1 MIICFLAMMILIL
14 TEKINRVIVAISGA
28 LITYYTIIYI
38 DGKDFSVIVGMLFGT
53 PTDGFVNLR
62 SLILIIGIMIIIEIA
77 DESGL
82 FQLVAAYVI
91 KRSNGNPVQLM
102 IIFCFLAVI
111 SSAILNNIVTVMM
124 LIPLTIMISRIL
136 NTNPTPYILTQA
148 VLVNIG
154 GTIFSISSIPNIL
167 ITTESNISFS
177 EFFLNI
183 GIFSFI
189 VVCLTIPFFLF
200 LYKSQL
206 TYPDENL
213 VEILHEFDV
222 WNVVQSKGLFF
233 TSLVS
238 IITLILAFFF
248 IPTNILPPDIIAIS
262 LAMILVFITHF
273 QKVDED
279 AILKKLDYQLLLYL
293 LGIFVIAGGLE
304 ETGVI
309 ATLGLYLNN
318 LGGHLNPLLQI
329 LFIMWISAILSSLID
344 NIPITKVLIPVVH
357 DFIPSTITGES
368 AKRYYYGLSI
378 GANWG
383 DNLTPLGDNIL
394 VVNISAKNKRPIKI
408 MDFWRLGFVTTIY
421 QLVLATIYFT
431 LLFDQVL
438 GLIIILIV
446 VVIIGSFWLLSYR
459 IKGISEFKNKFR
471 NLVVG

>member
-1 MIICFLAMMILIL
+1 MMILIL
-14 TEKINRVIVAISGA
+14 TEKFNRVVVAISGA
-28 LITYYTIIYI
+28 LVTYYTLLFI

-62 SLILIIGIMIIIEIA
+62 SLILIVGIMIIIEIA

-91 KRSNGNPVQLM
+91 KRSNGNPIQLM

-167 ITTESNISFS
+167 ITTESGISFS

-206 TYPDENL
+206 TYPDESL
-213 VEILHEFDV
+213 VETLQEFDV
-222 WNVVQSKGLFF
+222 WNVVQSKQLFF
-233 TSLVS
+233 TSLFS
-238 IITLILAFFF
+238 IIVLIASFF
-248 IPTNILPPDIIAIS
+248 IIPADIIPPDIIAMT
-262 LAMILVFITHF
+262 LAMILVFVTHF
-273 QKVDED
+273 LHVDED
-279 AILKKLDYQLLLYL
+279 MILKKLDYQLLLYL
-293 LGIFVIAGGLE
+293 LGIFVVAGGLE

-309 ATLGLYLNN
+309 TTLGLYLNN
-318 LGGHLNPLLQI
+318 VGGHLNPVVQV
-329 LFIMWISAILSSLID
+329 LFIMWISAILSSIID

-357 DFIPSTITGES
+357 DFIPSNVSAES
-368 AKRYYYGLSI
+368 AKKYYYGLSI

-394 VVNISAKNKRPIKI
+394 VVNIATKNKRPIKMI
-408 MDFWRLGFVTTIY
+408 DFWRLGFVTTVY
-421 QLVLATIYFT
+421 QLILASIYFI
-431 LLFDQVL
+431 LLFDLGL
-438 GLIIILIV
+438 GLIIIVAIAILVGI
-446 VVIIGSFWLLSYR
+446 FWLLSYK
-459 IKGISEFKNKFR
+459 IKGLSEIKNRFR
-471 NLVVG
+471 TIIVGR